1 MPTRAPKLPPDCP
14 QAAPSGTA
22 PKTALLKHEGR
33 NFSLVLEPRRG
44 WRIRSRS
51 KSFPVDFRTGTTN
64 LSEAKARAKEFLE
77 KNASGWKPGRGG
89 GSLED
94 LARLYLE
101 TPKRTKGNVAK
112 DNVSRLRTV
121 CRVALGKELSAVTCR
136 EVGPDLWQRYQ
147 RAALEAEG
155 LRFDLATRYRQNIAV
170 NSAVR
175 VARCLF
181 LPALVRV
188 YRAAGLDCR
197 TEAGEA
203 VMLPEPYLPPSKVD
217 DAALVEA
224 WRALESSEPALW
236 LVVGLAR
243 FAGLRREEISALR
256 AGWVEV
262 DGALV
267 RIALRDRPEEKWWTK
282 TGKPYRAEVVE
293 AGLARHLAAF
303 AAVSPADALLVT
315 APGTVERS
323 RWFERAPQKWL
334 HAHGVGALKPLHR
347 LRGLYAD
354 QVATLTR
361 DAIAARLAGIRA
373 AQESLGHTSSA
384 VTEAHY
390 LTPDAE

>member
-1 MPTRAPKLPPDCP
+1 MRPSAHKLPTDCP
-14 QAAPSGTA
+14 QQTA
-22 PKTALLKHEGR
+22 EIWHEGR
-33 NFSLVLEPRRG
+33 VFRLALEPRRG
-44 WRIRSRS
+44 WRMRSRS
-51 KSFPVDFRTGTTN
+51 KTFPVDYQTATTN
-64 LSEAKARAKEFLE
+64 LSEAKKRAKDWLE
-77 KNASGWKPGRGG
+77 KHADEGWKPGKGG

-155 LRFDLATRYRQNIAV
+155 LKFDLATRYRQNIAV

-188 YRAAGLDCR
+188 YRGAGLDCR

-217 DAALVEA
+217 DAALVES
-224 WRALESSEPALW
+224 WRALEASEPALW

-243 FAGLRREEISALR
+243 FAGLRREEIAALR

-262 DGALV
+262 EGALV
-267 RIALRDRPEEKWWTK
+267 RIGLRDRPEEKWWTK

-293 AGLARHLAAF
+293 PVLARHLAAF
-303 AAVSPADALLVT
+303 VEVAKPDSLVVT
-315 APGTVERS
+315 TPGTVERS
-323 RWFERAPQKWL
+323 RWFERVPQQWL
-334 HAHGVGALKPLHR
+334 HAHGVAALKPLHR

-384 VTEAHY
+384 TTEAHY
-390 LTPDAE
+390 LTPDAG

>member
-1 MPTRAPKLPPDCP
+1 MPSPALNKASLVPSSCP
-14 QAAPSGTA
+14 Q
-22 PKTALLKHEGR
+22 KTAELKHDGR
-33 NFSLVLEPRRG
+33 VWPLIFQAKRG
-44 WRIRSRS
+44 WRMRSRS
-51 KSFPVDFRTGTTN
+51 KTHPVDFWTGTTN
-64 LSEAKARAKEFLE
+64 LSEAKTRAKEFLE

-94 LARLYLE
+94 LAALYLE
-101 TPKRTKGNVAK
+101 TPKRTKSNVAK

-121 CRVALGKELSAVTCR
+121 CRVALGKELVAVTCR

-155 LRFDLATRYRQNIAV
+155 LKFDLATRYRQNIAV

-181 LPALVRV
+181 LPAMVRV
-188 YRAAGLDCR
+188 YRGAGLDCR
-197 TEAGEA
+197 TDAGEA

-217 DAALVEA
+217 DASLLEA
-224 WRALESSEPALW
+224 WRALEESEPALW
-236 LVVGLAR
+236 LVIGLAR
-243 FAGLRREEISALR
+243 FAGLRREEIAALR

-267 RIALRDRPEEKWWTK
+267 RIGLRDRPDEKWWTK

-323 RWFERAPQKWL
+323 RWFERVPQQWL
-334 HAHGVGALKPLHR
+334 HAHGVAALKPLHR

-384 VTEAHY
+384 TTEAHY
-390 LTPDAE
+390 LTPDAG

>member
-1 MPTRAPKLPPDCP
+1 MASLPSNVPSSCP
-14 QAAPSGTA
+14 Q
-22 PKTALLKHEGR
+22 KTAELKHDGR
-33 NFSLVLEPRRG
+33 VWPLIFQAKRG
-44 WRIRSRS
+44 WRMRSRS
-51 KSFPVDFRTGTTN
+51 KTHPVDFWTGTTN

-77 KNASGWKPGRGG
+77 KHAAEGWKPGRGG

-101 TPKRTKGNVAK
+101 TPKRTKANVAK

-147 RAALEAEG
+147 RAALEAQG
-155 LRFDLATRYRQNIAV
+155 LRFDLATRYRENIAV

-188 YRAAGLDCR
+188 YRAEGLDCR

-203 VMLPEPYLPPSKVD
+203 VMLPEPYVPPSKVD
-217 DAALVEA
+217 DAALIEA
-224 WRALESSEPALW
+224 WRTLEGEDPALW

-243 FAGLRREEISALR
+243 FAGMRREEIAALR
-256 AGWVEV
+256 AGWLEVE
-262 DGALV
+262 GALV
-267 RIALRDRPEEKWWTK
+267 RVSLRDRPEEHWWTK
-282 TGKPYRAEVVE
+282 TGKPYRAEVIE

-303 AAVSPADALLVT
+303 AAVAPPDALVVVS
-315 APGTVERS
+315 PGTVERS
-323 RWFERAPQKWL
+323 RWFEREPQKWL

-354 QVATLTR
+354 NVATLTR
-361 DAIAARLAGIRA
+361 DAIAARLAGVRA
-373 AQESLGHTSSA
+373 AQEALGHTSSA
-384 VTEAHY
+384 TTEAHY
-390 LTPDAE
+390 LTPAH